1 MTIQKQFATIY
12 CAGLMVCGAAAANA
26 ETVTSTVKSF
36 DASQQVLV
44 LDDGRSF
51 TVQAGLDTSS
61 IEPGMT
67 VTLNVEQIGNA
78 EIVTEIS
85 TN

>member
-1 MTIQKQFATIY
+1 MVRFATY
-12 CAGLMVCGAAAANA
+12 GFAVALLAAGAANA
-26 ETVTSTVKSF
+26 ETVTSTVRSF
-36 DASQQVLV
+36 DASQQILV

-51 TVQAGLDTSS
+51 TVQSGLDTSQ
-61 IEPGMT
+61 IEPGMK

-85 TN
+85 AN

>member
-1 MTIQKQFATIY
+1 MVRFATY
-12 CAGLMVCGAAAANA
+12 GFAVALLAANAANA
-26 ETVTSTVKSF
+26 ETVTSTVASF

-51 TVQAGLDTSS
+51 TVQSGLDTSR

-78 EIVTEIS
+78 EIVTEIR

>member
-1 MTIQKQFATIY
+1 MVRFATY
-12 CAGLMVCGAAAANA
+12 GFAAALLAASAANA

-44 LDDGRSF
+44 LDDGRSL
-51 TVQAGLDTSS
+51 TVQPGLDTSS
-61 IEPGMT
+61 IEPGMA

-78 EIVTEIS
+78 EVVTEIS

>member
-1 MTIQKQFATIY
+1 MVRFATY
-12 CAGLMVCGAAAANA
+12 GFAVALLAAAAANA
-26 ETVTSTVKSF
+26 ETVTSTVRSF
-36 DASQQVLV
+36 DASQQILV

-51 TVQAGLDTSS
+51 TVQSGLDTSQ
-61 IEPGMT
+61 IEPGMK

-85 TN
+85 AN